1 MSTLIPVHASQHILD
16 GITEYLSTTFS
27 LANPETSAA
36 LKKFLGDPDQG
47 MFHGPYVR
55 TRLPYARATGWEN
68 LLAWLPS
75 WFRPYHHQA
84 EAFRRLR
91 SIDEVGERRPDP
103 TLVITG
109 TGSGKTESFLY
120 PILNHAARTRRQGK
134 TGVKALLLYPMNA
147 LANDQASRLASLLT
161 EEKALQGVTAG
172 IFTGEQSGSSGAT
185 KVSADSLITSRERMV
200 EDPPDILLTNYKMLD
215 QLLLRPDFRRIWEK
229 SATSLQYVALD
240 EFHTYDG
247 AQGTDVALLL
257 RRLGLQLKKHQPSG
271 FLGEYADNPLGRVTP
286 VATSATLGGEEQTS
300 RVLDFA
306 HTIFGERFPDDA
318 LVGEKILSY
327 DEWLTEIVD
336 KFGQHTPGQMPDI
349 DHIQQILRRIADD
362 TDDDTGREHPEVVLE
377 VLREELWGA
386 GDSLEE
392 IIAAYAQH
400 PLTRALIEAAGQA
413 RPLIQRE
420 TEEDTVLPFAV
431 LHEIVVRSIGVD
443 AATEF
448 VTHLLTGISHIR
460 ALAGEK
466 YGFEGKRLPGVE
478 THLWVRE
485 VSRIDRTVT
494 PSEDGEIFRWSD
506 DGQVDNDDGSTVWL
520 PACFCR
526 ACGRA
531 GWMTSLEPGT
541 DGTILDSAEI
551 RRGSIDAPERQ
562 RPLIDATN
570 EYQQVLGTANGM
582 SEYSDA
588 DGKRNLLWLHTETR
602 ELSRAQPSEHAIA
615 EGLSVPVLAYSGT
628 NAEDY
633 AREQLCPSCGEAD
646 SIRFIGSRVATL
658 LSVGLSNLFGMGG
671 LDGEEKKTLVFA
683 DSVQDAAHRAGF
695 VQSRSRACGLRTVL
709 FNEVRGQAVVGRSAV
724 SLADLPRLVID
735 SADAA
740 VDPARARYELLPP
753 ELADTDPY
761 RPFWHGGIDKNSKNK
776 RKAARTTVEK
786 RLGLDIVLEFGQRAD
801 LPRSLTLTGAL
812 AVGVDIADE
821 ILVDAASQAL
831 SRVAEATFQMDN
843 PDQQRK
849 WARGVVELIR
859 ERGGINQVLLQQYLR
874 DDANPWQLHRAHA
887 KHQGIP
893 SFPKGGSPEF
903 PREGKEPDNRDRG
916 ISPLGGPR
924 GRYARWTAAQL
935 GLSPHDAATAALGLA
950 KALAERGVLTAI
962 KTNSHGVIYALE
974 PERVVV
980 EIDTQPH
987 VLRCEICNVQMGL
1000 RRQALQDL
1008 DRQRCFTPGCGGS
1021 FYAEAVEPNYYSRL
1035 YTSSSPRAVV
1045 AKEHTGLV
1053 PKDER
1058 LALERSFRG
1067 EDGATSPDAPNVLVA
1082 TPTLEMGIDIGDLS
1096 TVMLASLPK
1105 TVASYVQRVGRAGR
1119 LTGNSLVLAFVRGRG
1134 QTLPKLN
1141 QPLSVIS
1148 GVVAPPAA
1156 FLSATEILH
1165 RQVTA
1170 YIIDSLDS
1178 AEMPMD
1184 LRNAASVFSSRKQAS
1199 LVKVLQAV
1207 IAGGGD
1213 GSGADSGPTGSGVA
1227 TLVDEYLA
1235 TLVDQGLG
1243 EDLLDEVRA
1252 WATGQGEQTLTGD
1265 LGRAQKRW
1273 EAEVKTLQDRQQ
1285 VLIEHE
1291 KDIERRIGNADARED
1306 LDAELAREKRSTKA
1320 ALHRVRRDLHELAL
1334 DEYWISSMERYG
1346 LLPNF
1351 TLLDDSVELAV
1362 AVSYLRPATVEFD
1375 TDTFEVTRGVSSALH
1390 ELAPGA
1396 TFYARGIA
1404 ARIDSVEMGAGGGEM
1419 EQWRV
1424 CSRCSYG
1431 ERVVPGSTA
1440 GSCPSC
1446 GVADFADKGQV
1457 LDSIPLRK
1465 VSAEVDYGRAS
1476 ISDRDDER
1484 LRMQFRQAMTFSA
1497 PKDAP
1502 TGGSWFTS
1510 SGFGAEHLPLVD
1522 ITCFNL
1528 GKGHGTRRMIAGE
1541 ELETPLFTLCRHCG
1555 HIDSARGENSKWD
1568 HRPWCPQ
1575 RKEREEDTVTTAL
1588 ARTLRTQGVLL
1599 RVPKALTAGDRSTVP
1614 SLTAAIMLGFKEV
1627 LGGDPD
1633 HLSVDT
1639 VEVADHTGATGTA
1652 LLLSDSV
1659 PGGTGYLSQFASAQ
1673 QVRGLLESA
1682 LCSVRD
1688 CECAKD
1694 DRLACPECLLA
1705 YAPSHQVDV
1714 VDRAAAER
1722 ALRVI
1727 LLDNAYPSAD
1737 DDPLAH
1743 EWETQEHAPNF
1754 DQRSHLELR
1763 FLEMMRDSLEDR
1775 NVEVT
1780 DRPRGGGREWD
1791 IKFPDGQE
1799 WVMREQVNLGYTVP
1813 DFVFTHRKR
1822 PDIRP
1827 VAVFTDGYQFHA
1839 SPQNFGFGKDIRLRV
1854 RLEADKNWIPWTI
1867 TDKDFDRFAD
1877 EAAGTARAP
1886 WWAGPRVQQVVGK
1899 VAAMDSTGWAFM
1911 TASPVEQL
1919 VRSFQHS
1926 DARFYPAL
1934 HEAVANMALAN
1945 ATTAPEKIPSRRGS
1959 GQGMRTMFA
1968 GQIALDAE
1976 AVRTAGGAVTLV
1988 PVQLYLDISGRNL
2001 DQQLW
2006 NDYLSVAN
2014 LLWLSGARVTIATS
2028 ETDAELLDSVA
2039 QPEQLADSLGGT
2051 VAAATSS
2058 DPSADASTGLGG
2070 KADVVPAGGFW
2081 HDVFADYDE
2090 EDEDD
2095 GEIVAALRLL
2105 VDAGV
2110 IPGDTIGAEL
2120 ASLPTVVTW
2129 DAQKVALLEAADESY
2144 AEAEKSLQDDG
2155 WRLLYAED
2163 LDTDDIPDELLQ
2175 EGTA

>member
-318 LVGEKILSY
+318 LVGEKVLTY
-327 DEWLTEIVD
+327 DEWLAEIVD
-336 KFGQHTPGQMPDI
+336 KFGAHAPGQMPDI
-349 DHIQQILRRIADD
+349 DQIQQILRRIADD
-362 TDDDTGREHPEVVLE
+362 DTEREHPEVVLE
-377 VLREELWGA
+377 VLREELW
-386 GDSLEE
+386 DSGTNLEE

-413 RPLIQRE
+413 RPLIQRQ

-431 LHEIVVRSIGVD
+431 LHEIVVRSIGMD

-448 VTHLLTGISHIR
+448 VTDLLTGISHIR

-506 DGQVDNDDGSTVWL
+506 DGHVGEGDSSTVWL

-582 SEYSDA
+582 NEYSDA

-633 AREQLCPSCGEAD
+633 AREQLCPSCGETD

-695 VQSRSRACGLRTVL
+695 VQSRSRAFGLRTVL
-709 FNEVRGQAVVGRSAV
+709 FNEVRGQAVMGRRTV
-724 SLADLPRLVID
+724 SLAELPRLVIA
-735 SADAA
+735 SAAA
-740 VDPARARYELLPP
+740 AADPARARYELLPP
-753 ELADTDPY
+753 ELADTEPY
-761 RPFWHGGIDKNSKNK
+761 KPFWHGGTMDVPVE
-776 RKAARTTVEK
+776 AQATVEK

-812 AVGVDIADE
+812 AVGVDIADA
-821 ILVDAASQAL
+821 ILVDAARQAL
-831 SRVAEATFQMDN
+831 SSVAEPTLQMGD
-843 PDQQRK
+843 PEQQRR

-859 ERGGINQVLLQQYLR
+859 ERGGINQKLLQGYLR
-874 DDANPWQLHRAHA
+874 DDANPWQLHRPQA
-887 KHQGIP
+887 KHEGIP

-935 GLSPHDAATAALGLA
+935 GLSPHDAAKAAVGLA
-950 KALAERGVLTAI
+950 KALAERGMLTAI
-962 KTNSHGVIYALE
+962 PTNSHGVLYALE

-980 EIDTQPH
+980 EIDTQPQ
-987 VLRCEICNVQMGL
+987 VLRCEICNMQMGL
-1000 RRQALQDL
+1000 RRHSLQDL
-1008 DRQRCFTPGCGGS
+1008 DGQRCFTPGCGGS
-1021 FYAEAVEPNYYSRL
+1021 FHAEAVESNYYSRL
-1035 YTSSSPRAVV
+1035 YTSSAPRAVV

-1148 GVVAPPAA
+1148 GAVAPPAA

-1184 LRNAASVFSSRKQAS
+1184 LQNAASVFSSRKQAS

-1207 IAGGGD
+1207 IAGDGD

-1227 TLVDEYLA
+1227 TFVDEYLA
-1235 TLVDQGLG
+1235 TLVDQSLG
-1243 EDLLDEVRA
+1243 EELLDEVRT
-1252 WATGQGEQTLTGD
+1252 WATGHGEQSLAGD
-1265 LGRAQKRW
+1265 LHRAQQRW
-1273 EAEVKTLQDRQQ
+1273 EAEVKTLQKRQET
-1285 VLIEHE
+1285 LIEQE
-1291 KDIERRIGNADARED
+1291 KDIERRIGDKNARED
-1306 LDAELAREKRSTKA
+1306 LDEDLAREKRSIESA
-1320 ALHRVRRDLHELAL
+1320 VRRVHRDLRELAL

-1362 AVSYLRPATVEFD
+1362 AVSYLRPATVQFD
-1375 TDTFEVTRGVSSALH
+1375 TDTFEITRGVSSALH
-1390 ELAPGA
+1390 EMAPGA

-1404 ARIDSVEMGAGGGEM
+1404 ARIDSVEMGTDGGEI
-1419 EQWRV
+1419 EQWRI

-1431 ERVVPGSTA
+1431 ERVLPGHTA

-1465 VSAEVDYGRAS
+1465 VSAEVDYGRAT
-1476 ISDRDDER
+1476 IGDGDDER

-1497 PKDAP
+1497 PHDAP
-1502 TGGSWFTS
+1502 TGGSWFTT

-1522 ITCFNL
+1522 ITWFNL
-1528 GKGHGTRRMIAGE
+1528 GKGHGNRRMIAGE
-1541 ELETPLFTLCRHCG
+1541 EIETPLFTLCRHCG
-1555 HIDSARGENSKWD
+1555 HLDSARGENSKWD
-1568 HRPWCPQ
+1568 HRPWCPHRNQ
-1575 RKEREEDTVTTAL
+1575 REEDTVTTAL
-1588 ARTLRTQGVLL
+1588 GRTLRTQGVLL
-1599 RVPKALTAGDRSTVP
+1599 RVPKALTAGDRATVP

-1639 VEVADHTGATGTA
+1639 VEVADKTGATGQA

-1682 LCSVRD
+1682 FCSVRD
-1688 CECAKD
+1688 CACGKD
-1694 DRLACPECLLA
+1694 DRLACPDCLLA
-1705 YAPSHQVDV
+1705 YAPTHQVDV
-1714 VDRAAAER
+1714 VSRAVAER
-1722 ALRVI
+1722 ALRAI
-1727 LLDNAYPSAD
+1727 LLDTAYPSAED
-1737 DDPLAH
+1737 NPLEH
-1743 EWETQEHAPNF
+1743 VWETQEHAP
-1754 DQRSHLELR
+1754 DHDLSSHLELR
-1763 FLEMMRDSLEDR
+1763 FREMLRDSLENR

-1780 DRPRGGGREWD
+1780 DRPRGGGLEWD
-1791 IKFPDGQE
+1791 IQFPGGQE
-1799 WVMREQVNLGYTVP
+1799 WVMREQVDLGYTVP

-1839 SPQNFGFGKDIRLRV
+1839 SPHNFGFGKDINRRV
-1854 RLEADKNWIPWTI
+1854 RLQADKNWIPWTI
-1867 TDKDFDRFAD
+1867 TNKDLDRFAE
-1877 EAAGTARAP
+1877 EAAGTARNP
-1886 WWAGPRVQQVVGK
+1886 WWAGPQVQGAVGK
-1899 VAAMDSTGWAFM
+1899 VADMDSNGWAFM

-1919 VRSFQHS
+1919 VRYLTNP
-1926 DARFYPAL
+1926 DERFYPAL
-1934 HEAVANMALAN
+1934 HEAVVNMVLANMKIQNAN
-1945 ATTAPEKIPSRRGS
+1945 ARLEAISGRYGPARRAI
-1959 GQGMRTMFA
+1959 FA
-1968 GQIALDAE
+1968 GEIALDLVLNAN
-1976 AVRTAGGAVTLV
+1976 RTKMV
-1988 PVQLYLDISGRNL
+1988 PERFYLDISGRNL

-2014 LLWLSGARVTIATS
+2014 LLWLSDARVTIATS

-2039 QPEQLADSLGGT
+2039 RSEQLTDSLGGT
-2051 VAAATSS
+2051 VAAAINT
-2058 DPSADASTGLGG
+2058 DPSANVSTGLGG

-2081 HDVFADYDE
+2081 KDVLDDYDE
-2090 EDEDD
+2090 DDEDD
-2095 GEIVAALRLL
+2095 GEIVAALRKL
-2105 VDAGV
+2105 VEAGV

-2129 DAQKVALLEAADESY
+2129 DAQKVALLEAADDSY
-2144 AEAEKSLQDDG
+2144 VEAEKSLQDDG